1 MSETRHNSRQPN
13 PERVLKPSGII
24 RRATAKLLIVMSG
37 KLVVFM
43 LRIFDKMVHG
53 NKAELSKTIETVNQ
67 DVAELIDA
75 IKKAK

>member
-1 MSETRHNSRQPN
+1 MTEPN
-13 PERVLKPSGII
+13 NRPVQLKTPKPMGVI
-24 RRATAKLLIVMSG
+24 RKATAKLLIIMAG

-43 LRIFDKMVHG
+43 LRTFDRLVHG